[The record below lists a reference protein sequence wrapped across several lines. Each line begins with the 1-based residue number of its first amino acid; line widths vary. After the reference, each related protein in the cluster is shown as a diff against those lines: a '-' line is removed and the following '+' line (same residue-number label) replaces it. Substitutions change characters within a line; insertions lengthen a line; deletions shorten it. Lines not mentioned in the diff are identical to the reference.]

1 MRLRYRLQA
10 RGALPTPMS
19 CVVQEGHLGDGQP
32 VGTCSPCTA
41 AVAEGGVL
49 RVGGEQAL
57 SGGRRAGATRGA
69 RTEAGGQQQPGRGR
83 GCHPEPVLL
92 SAGGTAHEGMSRDL
106 GPPQHSLARPRL

>member
-57 SGGRRAGATRGA
+57 SGGKDRGGGSAAAWPLAGLPSRACSPERWRDGSRGD
-69 RTEAGGQQQPGRGR
+69 
-83 GCHPEPVLL
+83 EP
-92 SAGGTAHEGMSRDL
+92 
-106 GPPQHSLARPRL
+106 